1 LHLSRAA
8 DTADISVLSATPTAV
23 VVHPPPE
30 ISSNDGSAPNVPSS
44 INHSGDASERSS
56 FSLFGL
62 LTRWNKESDDSMRLQ
77 EFQEQVDCFC
87 RECLF
92 VFELLI
98 SVVCLFLDVHSN
110 PACRLGN

>member
-1 LHLSRAA
+1 
-8 DTADISVLSATPTAV
+8 
-23 VVHPPPE
+23 
-30 ISSNDGSAPNVPSS
+30 VPSS